1 MNPKRK
7 REREREVIC
16 WHCFCQNKAQ
26 LSIIWKISPNLSPEN
41 KDTEVN
47 ACKEVAAP
55 SQMAIQTNFSRWLFI
70 WQHLS
75 NKRVSERQKPYYIV
89 WEKKTYLA
97 YLDQVAFASI
107 KQTPMDCDQIP
118 ASKLAAT
125 NFKRLKIFRELIQLV
140 LFILDSISNL
150 SLNIASINLSFY

>member
-1 MNPKRK
+1 
-7 REREREVIC
+7 
-16 WHCFCQNKAQ
+16 
-26 LSIIWKISPNLSPEN
+26 
-41 KDTEVN
+41 
-47 ACKEVAAP
+47 VAAP

-70 WQHLS
+70 RQHLS

-150 SLNIASINLSFY
+150 SLNIGSINLSFY